1 LLNLAVAWAFV
12 DGLGVAAVP
21 GVIAASVVVGLAWNY
36 PVHRFYVF
44 RDAAERPPPK
54 SRQPLDT
61 S

>member
-1 LLNLAVAWAFV
+1 MAAAWGFV

-21 GVIAASVVVGLAWNY
+21 GVIAASVLVGLVWNY

-44 RDAAERPPPK
+44 REAGERPAAK